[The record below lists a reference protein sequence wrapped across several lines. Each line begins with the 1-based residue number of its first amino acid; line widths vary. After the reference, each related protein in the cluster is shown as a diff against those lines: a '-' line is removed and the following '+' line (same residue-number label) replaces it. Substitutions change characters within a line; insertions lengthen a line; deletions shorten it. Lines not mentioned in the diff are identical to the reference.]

1 MTGHN
6 LGAFM
11 NRFFVACILLLLS
24 SLSVAATQVVVDTN
38 RGRLVI
44 ELFDKEAPE
53 TVANF
58 LRYVDK
64 GHYNG
69 TIFHRVIPNFMI
81 QGGGFTKEFTQ
92 RKTDSPIKNEA
103 KETLKNVR
111 GTIAMARLSAPD
123 SATSQFFINTN
134 DNPSLDWR
142 KFNMGYAVFGK
153 VVQGM
158 EVADEISYVDTGEVG
173 LHRDVPIDAVEI
185 IKIYRVQVQ
194 D

>member
-1 MTGHN
+1 
-6 LGAFM
+6 M
-11 NRFFVACILLLLS
+11 NRFFVTCILLLLS
-24 SLSVAATQVVVDTN
+24 SLSVAATQVVIDTN
-38 RGRLVI
+38 RGRFVV

-92 RKTDSPIKNEA
+92 RKTDKPIKNEA
-103 KETLKNVR
+103 KEELKNVR
-111 GTIAMARLSAPD
+111 GTLAMARLSAPD

-158 EVADEISYVDTGEVG
+158 EIADEISYVDTGEVG

-185 IKIYRVQVQ
+185 IKVYRVQVQ
-194 D
+194 E